1 MNPSPAASMIGPL
14 TRPNVMTVF
23 AAVFTMPIVS
33 GTRGKGCGWGA
44 VTADDRETNGTRVHS
59 KIHSFAYLAAARAV
73 GGVEHSRSGK
83 GDFHWFSFGIGR
95 MKTTTAS
102 RGAP

>member
-44 VTADDRETNGTRVHS
+44 VKADDRRDQRHESPFQNPQLRV
-59 KIHSFAYLAAARAV
+59 F
-73 GGVEHSRSGK
+73 
-83 GDFHWFSFGIGR
+83 
-95 MKTTTAS
+95 S
-102 RGAP
+102 RGQGCGWGGTQPIR

>member
-44 VTADDRETNGTRVHS
+44 VTAYS
-59 KIHSFAYLAAARAV
+59 RA
-73 GGVEHSRSGK
+73 S
-83 GDFHWFSFGIGR
+83 
-95 MKTTTAS
+95 
-102 RGAP
+102 